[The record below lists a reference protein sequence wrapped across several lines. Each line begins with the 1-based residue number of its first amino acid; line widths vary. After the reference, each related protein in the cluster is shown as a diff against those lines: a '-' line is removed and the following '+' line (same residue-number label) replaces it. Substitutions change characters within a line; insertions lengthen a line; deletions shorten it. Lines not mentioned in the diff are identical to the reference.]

1 MLLKIALNG
10 ARPKAENENIP
21 KSLGEIENDVRRIYQ
36 AGYSVF
42 HIHCY
47 DKSGNESLKPEDINN
62 LTLRIRN
69 ISAKIKFG
77 ISSGDWIEPDLD
89 KRIGYIREWKYVPD
103 FASVNMI
110 EDDSL
115 LVSNELIK
123 KGVMVEA
130 GLNEKKAAEIF
141 IKSNLSEGCCRILI
155 EPEEE
160 NSDDA
165 LSTITQIENILD
177 LNKVPQKRLLHG
189 FNKVSWNL
197 LRLAKMK
204 GYDARIGLEDTI
216 FLENGEK
223 VIGNLE
229 LIKEAERIFSS
240 F

>member
-10 ARPKAENENIP
+10 ARPKTENENIP
-21 KSLGEIENDVRRIYQ
+21 HSLDEIENDVRNIFQ
-36 AGYSVF
+36 AGYKVF

-47 DKSGNESLKPEDINN
+47 DKSGNESLKPDDINN

-69 ISAKIKFG
+69 ISTDIKFG

-89 KRIGYIREWKYVPD
+89 KRISYIREWKYVPD

-110 EDDSL
+110 EDDAL
-115 LVSNELIK
+115 LVSHELIK

-141 IKSNLSEGCCRILI
+141 INSGLSEGCCRILI
-155 EPEEE
+155 EPEED
-160 NSDDA
+160 NAADA
-165 LSTITQIENILD
+165 LLTITRIENILD
-177 LNKVPQKRLLHG
+177 SNHKQQKRLLHG
-189 FNKVSWNL
+189 FNNASWDL
-197 LRLAKMK
+197 LRLAKKK
-204 GYDARIGLEDTI
+204 GYDARIGLEDTV
-216 FLENGEK
+216 FLENGAK
-223 VIGNLE
+223 VVGNLE